1 MIFLFPRSARR
12 VNIDVAMHE
21 IDATIAAC
29 RRILDAGERGLLVT
43 IVGTRGST
51 YRRAGAR
58 LVISERG
65 EAAGVISGGCVERDL
80 GLRFAELFGNGE
92 PRLITY
98 DSSSES
104 DIVFGTGLGCRGA
117 IDMYVEPFDAAQ
129 PPRLVRELRW
139 NGREA
144 VPWTT
149 ELAGRELLVESIRP
163 QRTLAVFGGG
173 PDAPPVAKLA
183 ESIGW
188 QATLAAP
195 RDLHP
200 DDVAK
205 RLDLASFDAA
215 VIMTHN
221 YLFDLTLLGALL
233 PSPIP
238 YVGLLG
244 PRSRGDELVAQVDGI
259 TPAMRARLH
268 NPIGLDLGGESPD
281 EIALSIVAEIQAV
294 LNARGEVV
302 HLKDRD
308 TPIHAAAG
316 ERVPCA

>member
-1 MIFLFPRSARR
+1 LEILRCAQ
-12 VNIDVAMHE
+12 DDETMHE
-21 IDATIAAC
+21 IDKALAAC

-43 IVGTRGST
+43 IVATRGST

-65 EAAGVISGGCVERDL
+65 ESAGVISGGCVERDL
-80 GLRFAELFGNGE
+80 SLRFASLAADFA
-92 PRLITY
+92 PRVITY

-117 IDMYVEPFDAAQ
+117 IEMYVEPFDATH
-129 PPRLVRELRW
+129 PPRLVREFRW
-139 NGREA
+139 HGRDS
-144 VPWTT
+144 VQWTT
-149 ELAGRELLVESIRP
+149 ELDGRVLLAETIRP
-163 QRTLAVFGGG
+163 QRAIAVFGGG
-173 PDAPPVAKLA
+173 PDAAPVAAIA

-188 QATLAAP
+188 RAALIAP

-205 RLDLASFDAA
+205 HLDLAAFDAA

-244 PRSRGDELVAQVDGI
+244 PRSRGDELLTQIDGL
-259 TPAMRARLH
+259 TPAMRARLR
-268 NPIGLDLGGESPD
+268 NPIGLDLGGESPE
-281 EIALSIVAEIQAV
+281 EIALSIVAEAQAV
-294 LNARGEVV
+294 LNARDAVV
-302 HLKDRD
+302 PLRERADA
-308 TPIHAAAG
+308 PIHATG
-316 ERVPCA
+316 RERVPCA

>member
-1 MIFLFPRSARR
+1 
-12 VNIDVAMHE
+12 MHE
-21 IDATIAAC
+21 IDTALDAC
-29 RRILDAGERGLLVT
+29 RRILESGERGLLVT
-43 IVGTRGST
+43 IVSTRGST

-65 EAAGVISGGCVERDL
+65 ESAGVISGGCVERDL
-80 GLRFAELFGNGE
+80 SLRFASLAADFT

-104 DIVFGTGLGCRGA
+104 DIIFGTGLGCRGA
-117 IDMYVEPFDAAQ
+117 IDMFVEPFDAEH
-129 PPRLVRELRW
+129 PPRLVREFRW
-139 NGREA
+139 NGREP
-144 VPWTT
+144 VRWTT
-149 ELAGRELLVESIRP
+149 ELDGRVLLEETIRP
-163 QRTLAVFGGG
+163 RRAIAVFGGG
-173 PDAPPVAKLA
+173 PDAAPVASIA

-188 QATLAAP
+188 RAALIAP

-205 RLDLASFDAA
+205 HLDLTAFDAA

-244 PRSRGDELVAQVDGI
+244 PRSRGDELVAQIGGL
-259 TPAMRARLH
+259 TPAMRARLR
-268 NPIGLDLGGESPD
+268 NPIGLDLGGESPE
-281 EIALSIVAEIQAV
+281 EIALSIVAEAQAV
-294 LNARGEVV
+294 LNARDAVV
-302 HLKDRD
+302 PLRDRAD
-308 TPIHAAAG
+308 APIHASDH